1 MVIIAPL
8 VSPAAATAGRFSQL
22 RAQHCYKPLMK
33 PKGPPKSLGILLA
46 RGPESAEARLIR
58 GLAGA
63 AAQRRVRVAVL
74 LMTEGADLLLS
85 PVVRELTDLGVRV
98 SVCSQSVTERGLPRD
113 LDHVD
118 YASQFQLGRLV
129 ATADRFVALA

>member
-1 MVIIAPL
+1 
-8 VSPAAATAGRFSQL
+8 
-22 RAQHCYKPLMK
+22 MK
-33 PKGPPKSLGILLA
+33 PNGPPKSLGILLA
-46 RGPESAEARLIR
+46 RGPESEEARLVR

-63 AAQRRVRVAVL
+63 AAEKSVRVAL
-74 LMTEGADLLLS
+74 FLMAEGADLLRS

-98 SVCSQSVTERGLPRD
+98 SVCTQSVTERGLPRD

-129 ATADRFVALA
+129 ATADRFVALT

>member
-1 MVIIAPL
+1 
-8 VSPAAATAGRFSQL
+8 
-22 RAQHCYKPLMK
+22 MK
-33 PKGPPKSLGILLA
+33 RKGPPKSLGILLT
-46 RGPESAEARLIR
+46 RGPESEEVRLIR

-63 AAQRRVRVAVL
+63 AAQKRVRVVL
-74 LMTEGADLLLS
+74 FLMAGGADLLLS
-85 PVVRELTDLGVRV
+85 PVVRELTDLGVQV
-98 SVCSQSVTERGLPRD
+98 SVCTQSVTERGFPRD

>member
-1 MVIIAPL
+1 MAPL
-8 VSPAAATAGRFSQL
+8 VQPAVATAGRFSQL

-33 PKGPPKSLGILLA
+33 PNGPPKSLGILLA
-46 RGPESAEARLIR
+46 RGPESTEARLTR

-63 AAQRRVRVAVL
+63 AARRRVHVAVF
-74 LMTEGADLLLS
+74 LMAQGADLLRS
-85 PVVRELTDLGVRV
+85 PLVRELTDLGVRV
-98 SVCSQSVTERGLPRD
+98 SVCTQSVTERGLPMD